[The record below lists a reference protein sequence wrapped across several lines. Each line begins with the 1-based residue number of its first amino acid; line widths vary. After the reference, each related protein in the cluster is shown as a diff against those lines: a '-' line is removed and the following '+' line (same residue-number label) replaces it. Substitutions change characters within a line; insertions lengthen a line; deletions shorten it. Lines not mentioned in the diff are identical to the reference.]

1 MEIIFVPFF
10 FRIKWLQSSRNYC
23 RGDINSNSSGKLIL
37 VGSYLSVRKCE
48 GRWQMMLGKLC
59 SSRCLVVSIFA
70 VSAFFLKA
78 LRVLRGFVAF
88 LRVLRTMTRM
98 FSTWHSSPTLP
109 RAEKALSLIVA
120 YDNNANVLLLTPTT
134 INCDSESLI
143 ASINV
148 AQLQSSV
155 TLMFIYAIKGRDGVE
170 VKQANENT

>member
-1 MEIIFVPFF
+1 MNVGFCGIFSDSSEKNENFLLVTFF
-10 FRIKWLQSSRNYC
+10 ANTSP
-23 RGDINSNSSGKLIL
+23 
-37 VGSYLSVRKCE
+37 
-48 GRWQMMLGKLC
+48 
-59 SSRCLVVSIFA
+59 A
-70 VSAFFLKA
+70 VQ
-78 LRVLRGFVAF
+78 
-88 LRVLRTMTRM
+88 
-98 FSTWHSSPTLP
+98 
-109 RAEKALSLIVA
+109 ALSLIVA